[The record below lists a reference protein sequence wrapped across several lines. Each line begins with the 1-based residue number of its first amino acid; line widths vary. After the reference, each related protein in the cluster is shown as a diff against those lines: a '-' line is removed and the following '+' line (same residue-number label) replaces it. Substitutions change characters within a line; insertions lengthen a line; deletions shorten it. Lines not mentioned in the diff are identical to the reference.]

1 MPAQILIEIKNRGS
15 VTMHE
20 TGDLD
25 LIAEYGDEVRILVED
40 AISEYEAI
48 YSKPMKF
55 WENFIAKLIK
65 VSAKKEGKR
74 AED

>member
-25 LIAEYGDEVRILVED
+25 LIAEYGDEIRILVED
-40 AISEYEAI
+40 TIAEYETI

-55 WENFIAKLIK
+55 WENVIAKLVK
-65 VSAKKEGKR
+65 VSTKGANKR
-74 AED
+74 A

>member
-1 MPAQILIEIKNRGS
+1 MPAQILIEIKNCGS

-25 LIAEYGDEVRILVED
+25 LIAQYGDDIRILVED
-40 AISEYEAI
+40 TIAEYETI

-55 WENFIAKLIK
+55 WENVIAKLVK
-65 VSAKKEGKR
+65 VSTKGVHKR
-74 AED
+74 A